1 MAAHDRRIVAERA
14 AQAGADVA
22 EAAFRRPLEVGTKAN
37 PSDFVTDA
45 DRNAQEAVL
54 EVIQR
59 ADPDATVVAEEGD
72 AGGDG
77 QAGSD
82 GEADG
87 PGERSTASVPTVPTE
102 GTAWI
107 VDPIDGTRN
116 YVAGSRI
123 WATSVAAVVEGE
135 TAAAATLM
143 PAYGDD
149 YALGSDG
156 VTRNGAPVG
165 PSEFDDPLAFS
176 VAPLGWWPR
185 EERGE
190 FSRLC
195 EVLGD
200 RFGDVRRYG
209 CAQAVLAM
217 VASGELDAAVA
228 TRRMNPWDAVAGAA
242 MVERAGGTVSD
253 PEGEPWRPDAEGLV
267 VSNGEAHGALV
278 EAARDARD
286 GRAR

>member
-14 AQAGADVA
+14 AHAGAEVA
-22 EAAFRRPLEVGTKAN
+22 EAAFRRPLEVETKAN

-45 DRNAQEAVL
+45 DRNAQDAVL
-54 EVIQR
+54 EVLRR

-72 AGGDG
+72 SA
-77 QAGSD
+77 S
-82 GEADG
+82 GESTAADG
-87 PGERSTASVPTVPTE
+87 PADATTIPTDGV
-102 GTAWI
+102 AWI

-116 YVAGSRI
+116 FVAGSRI

-149 YALGSDG
+149 YALGPDG

-165 PSEFDDPLAFS
+165 PSEFDDPLAFT
-176 VAPLGWWPR
+176 VAPLGWWPH
-185 EERGE
+185 EERDE
-190 FSRLC
+190 FARLC
-195 EVLGD
+195 DVLGD

-209 CAQAVLAM
+209 CAQAVLGM

-228 TRRMNPWDAVAGAA
+228 TRRMHPWDAVAGAA

-253 PEGEPWRPDAEGLV
+253 LEGDPWRPDSSGLV
-267 VSNGEAHGALV
+267 VSNGNAHGPLV
-278 EAARDARD
+278 EAGGVARD
-286 GRAR
+286 GSGDD

>member
-22 EAAFRRPLEVGTKAN
+22 EASFRRPLEVQTKAN

-45 DRNAQEAVL
+45 DRNAQDAAL
-54 EVIQR
+54 EVIRR
-59 ADPDATVVAEEGD
+59 ADPDGTVVAEEED
-72 AGGDG
+72 ATDDPTMRS
-77 QAGSD
+77 GS
-82 GEADG
+82 
-87 PGERSTASVPTVPTE
+87 TVPTE
-102 GTAWI
+102 GVAWI

-123 WATSVAAVVEGE
+123 WATSVAAVVDGE

-149 YALGSDG
+149 YALGPDG
-156 VTRNGAPVG
+156 VTRNGAPVT
-165 PSEFDDPLAFS
+165 PSEFGDPLAFS

-195 EVLGD
+195 DVLGE

-228 TRRMNPWDAVAGAA
+228 TRRLEPWDAVAGAA
-242 MVERAGGTVSD
+242 MVERAGGAVTD
-253 PEGEPWRPDAEGLV
+253 PDGNAWGPDSVGLV
-267 VSNGEAHGALV
+267 ASNGNAHEALI
-278 EAARDARD
+278 EAASATRD
-286 GRAR
+286 GER